1 MLSRVADAMFWM
13 ARYMERS
20 LCVLRVART
29 HYIASQDDMLPL
41 NWRAILDAYGG
52 GPENGTRCP
61 EMPQEVLRHLVL
73 ERRNDAS
80 VINNI
85 MRARENARAVQ
96 DHITKEMWQALN
108 DYHHLIRESTM
119 SDHLTGGDPVTVMDL
134 LIRQSMLYYGM
145 ADTTMARGEGS
156 YFLNCGR
163 FLERALQCVLLLERK
178 VTGAFVEGDDAGT
191 AEWRTFLYSMSGYE
205 LYLKTYREGIRA
217 GSALQMAVLN
227 AQFPHSLL
235 YCLQQVRRN
244 CERLQSETESRSF
257 QEMDFL
263 IGNAVHLI
271 RYSKIHQAER
281 AQVESFL
288 DRARKEL
295 AGIAEGFDEYYFG
308 LH

>member
-20 LCVLRVART
+20 LCLLRVART

-41 NWRAILDAYGG
+41 NWQSILDAYAGG
-52 GPENGTRCP
+52 AESGSRPPGA
-61 EMPQEVLRHLVL
+61 PQDVLRHLVL
-73 ERRNDAS
+73 ERGNDAS
-80 VINNI
+80 VTNNI

-96 DHITKEMWQALN
+96 DHITKEMWQVLN
-108 DYHHLIRESTM
+108 DYHHLIRESAM
-119 SDHLTGGDPVTVMDL
+119 SDHLAGGDPVTVMDL

-178 VTGAFVEGDDAGT
+178 VAGAFVEGEDAGS

-205 LYLKTYREGIRA
+205 LYLKTYRDGIRT

-227 AQFPHSLL
+227 PQFPHSLL
-235 YCLQQVRRN
+235 YCLQQVHRN

-263 IGNAVHLI
+263 IGNAVHSI

-281 AQVESFL
+281 PQVESFL
-288 DRARKEL
+288 GRARTEL
-295 AGIAEGFDEYYFG
+295 CAIAGGFDQYYFG

>member
-1 MLSRVADAMFWM
+1 MLSRVADAIFWM
-13 ARYMERS
+13 GRYMERS
-20 LCVLRVART
+20 ICLLRVART

-41 NWRAILDAYGG
+41 NWGSILDTYSGAAAG
-52 GPENGTRCP
+52 GTRP
-61 EMPQEVLRHLVL
+61 PVTPQEVLRYLLL
-73 ERRNDAS
+73 ERQNDAS

-108 DYHHLIRESTM
+108 DYHHMIRESTM
-119 SDHLTGGDPVTVMDL
+119 GDHLTGGDPVTVMDL

-145 ADTTMARGEGS
+145 ADTTMARGEGAC
-156 YFLNCGR
+156 FLNCGR
-163 FLERALQCVLLLERK
+163 FLERALQCALLLERK
-178 VTGAFVEGDDAGT
+178 VAGAFVEGDDAGAT
-191 AEWRTFLYSMSGYE
+191 EWRTFLYSMSGYE
-205 LYLKTYREGIRA
+205 LYLKTYREGIRT

-235 YCLQQVRRN
+235 YCLQQVHRN
-244 CERLQSETESRSF
+244 CERLQPETEARSY

-281 AQVESFL
+281 SQVEAFL
-288 DRARKEL
+288 GRARTEL
-295 AGIAEGFDEYYFG
+295 SAIAGGFDEHYFG

>member
-1 MLSRVADAMFWM
+1 MFWM

-20 LCVLRVART
+20 TCLLRVART

-41 NWRAILDAYGG
+41 NWKAILDAYGSSPG
-52 GPENGTRCP
+52 KENGTP
-61 EMPQEVLRHLVL
+61 DSPQDVLGYLLL
-73 ERRNDAS
+73 ERQNDAS

-108 DYHHLIRESTM
+108 DYHHLIRDPSMGE
-119 SDHLTGGDPVTVMDL
+119 HLTGGDPVSAMDM

-145 ADTTMARGEGS
+145 ADTTMARGEAS

-178 VTGAFVEGDDAGT
+178 ASGAFVQGDDTGVT
-191 AEWRTFLYSMSGYE
+191 EWRTFLYSMSGYE
-205 LYLKTYREGIRA
+205 LYQKTYREGIR
-217 GSALQMAVLN
+217 SASVLQMAVVN

-235 YCLQQVRRN
+235 YCLQQVHRN
-244 CERLQSETESRSF
+244 CERLQPETEERSY

-263 IGNAVHLI
+263 IGNAVHLV
-271 RYSKIHQAER
+271 RYSRIHQAGREEVASFLER
-281 AQVESFL
+281 A
-288 DRARKEL
+288 RTEL
-295 AGIAEGFDEYYFG
+295 GAIAGGFDEHYFG